1 MRMPNRA
8 APLDEMPEAG
18 QAILTAARDIVE
30 KNGPNSLRVSDVA
43 ERAGV
48 AVGLLYHYFD
58 DRDDLID
65 AVREAQFLARI
76 EADIADLARKVGPNE
91 LDTTAVLKVIID
103 DFSDPRSKKRRDF
116 RLDRMEALA
125 AARYNPELT
134 KRLVEAQKR
143 LSASIRK
150 TIENAK
156 ADGIVAPEVDAHALA
171 FFLEVLP
178 LGTGLATV
186 YADMPSQEAWRE
198 LLLRM
203 LASLIPDKPTKKK

>member
-1 MRMPNRA
+1 MPNRA

-125 AARYNPELT
+125 AARYNPERT
-134 KRLVEAQKR
+134 KRLVQAQKR
-143 LSASIRK
+143 LSSSIRK
-150 TIENAK
+150 TIEQAK

-178 LGTGLATV
+178 LGTGLAMV
-186 YADMPSQEAWRE
+186 YADMPTQEAWRE

-203 LASLIPDKPTKKK
+203 LASLIPDKPAKKK

>member
-1 MRMPNRA
+1 MPNRA
-8 APLDEMPEAG
+8 APLDEMSEAG
-18 QAILTAARDIVE
+18 RSILTAARDIIE
-30 KNGPNSLRVSDVA
+30 ESGPNSLRVSDVA

-203 LASLIPDKPTKKK
+203 LASLIPDKPTPKKK

>member
-1 MRMPNRA
+1 
-8 APLDEMPEAG
+8 MPEAG
-18 QAILTAARDIVE
+18 RTILSAARDIIE
-30 KNGPNSLRVSDVA
+30 ESGPNSLRVSDVA

-134 KRLVEAQKR
+134 KRLVQSQKR
-143 LSASIRK
+143 LSASIRA
-150 TIENAK
+150 TIEKAK
-156 ADGIVAPEVDAHALA
+156 SDGIVAPEVDAHALA

-186 YADMPSQEAWRE
+186 YADMPSQDAWRE

-203 LASLIPDKPTKKK
+203 LASLVPDKPTKKK

>member
-1 MRMPNRA
+1 MPNRA
-8 APLDEMPEAG
+8 TPLDEMSEAG
-18 QAILTAARDIVE
+18 RSILTAARDIIE
-30 KNGPNSLRVSDVA
+30 ESGPNSLRVSDVA

-134 KRLVEAQKR
+134 KRLVQAQKR

-150 TIENAK
+150 TIEKAK
-156 ADGIVAPEVDAHALA
+156 EDGIVAPEVDAHALA

-203 LASLIPDKPTKKK
+203 LASLIPDKPAKKK

>member
-1 MRMPNRA
+1 
-8 APLDEMPEAG
+8 MPEAG
-18 QAILTAARDIVE
+18 LAILTAARDIIE
-30 KNGPNSLRVSDVA
+30 ESGPNGLRVSDVA
-43 ERAGV
+43 QRAGV

-76 EADIADLARKVGPNE
+76 EADIADLVRKVGPND

-103 DFSDPRSKKRRDF
+103 DFANPRSKKRRDF
-116 RLDRMEALA
+116 RLDRIEALA

-134 KRLVEAQKR
+134 KRLVQAQKR
-143 LSASIRK
+143 LSSSIRA
-150 TIENAK
+150 TIEKAK
-156 ADGIVAPEVDAHALA
+156 EDGLVAPEVDTHALA

-186 YADMPSQEAWRE
+186 YTDMPSQEAWRE

-203 LASLIPDKPTKKK
+203 LASLIPDKPAAKKK

>member
-1 MRMPNRA
+1 MPNRA
-8 APLDEMPEAG
+8 QPLDEMPEAG

-30 KNGPNSLRVSDVA
+30 ENGPNSLRVSDVA

-103 DFSDPRSKKRRDF
+103 DFSDPRSKKRRDY

-134 KRLVEAQKR
+134 KRLVQAQKR
-143 LSASIRK
+143 LSASIQK
-150 TIENAK
+150 TIERAK
-156 ADGIVAPEVDAHALA
+156 ADGIVAQDVDTKALA

-178 LGTGLATV
+178 LGTALAHV
-186 YADMPSQEAWRE
+186 YADLPSQEAWRN
-198 LLLRM
+198 LLSRM
-203 LASLIPDKPTKKK
+203 FVGLMAKK

>member
-1 MRMPNRA
+1 MPNRA

-18 QAILTAARDIVE
+18 RTILTAARDIIE
-30 KNGPNSLRVSDVA
+30 TSGPNGLRVSDVA
-43 ERAGV
+43 DRAGV

-91 LDTTAVLKVIID
+91 LDATAVLKVIID
-103 DFSDPRSKKRRDF
+103 DFADPRSKRRRDF

-134 KRLVEAQKR
+134 KRLVQAQKR
-143 LSASIRK
+143 LSSSIRK
-150 TIENAK
+150 TIEKAK
-156 ADGIVAPEVDAHALA
+156 EDGIVAPEVDAHALA
-171 FFLEVLP
+171 FFLEVVP

-186 YADMPSQEAWRE
+186 YADLPSQEAWRG

-203 LASLIPDKPTKKK
+203 FASLVPDKPAAKKE

>member
-1 MRMPNRA
+1 MPNRA
-8 APLDEMPEAG
+8 QPLDEMPEAG

-30 KNGPNSLRVSDVA
+30 ENGPNSLRVSDVA

-103 DFSDPRSKKRRDF
+103 DFSDPRSKKRRDY

-134 KRLVEAQKR
+134 KRLVQAQKR

-150 TIENAK
+150 TIEKAK
-156 ADGIVAPEVDAHALA
+156 ADGIVAEEVDAHALA

-186 YADMPSQEAWRE
+186 YADMPSQEAWRN

-203 LASLIPDKPTKKK
+203 LASLIPDKPAKNR

>member
-1 MRMPNRA
+1 MPNRA
-8 APLDEMPEAG
+8 QPLDEMPEAG

-30 KNGPNSLRVSDVA
+30 ENGPNSLRVSDVA

-116 RLDRMEALA
+116 RLDRMDALV
-125 AARYNPELT
+125 AARHNKDLT
-134 KRLVEAQKR
+134 KRLTVAQRR
-143 LSASIRK
+143 LSASIQK
-150 TIENAK
+150 TIERAK
-156 ADGIVAPEVDAHALA
+156 ADGIVAAEVDTKALA

-178 LGTGLATV
+178 LGTALANV
-186 YADMPSQEAWRE
+186 YADLPTQEAWRD

-203 LASLIPDKPTKKK
+203 FVGVMPQK

>member
-1 MRMPNRA
+1 
-8 APLDEMPEAG
+8 MPEAG
-18 QAILTAARDIVE
+18 LAILTAARDIIE
-30 KNGPNSLRVSDVA
+30 ESGPNGLRVSDVA
-43 ERAGV
+43 QRAGV

-76 EADIADLARKVGPNE
+76 EADIADLVRKVGPND

-103 DFSDPRSKKRRDF
+103 DFANPRSKKRRDF
-116 RLDRMEALA
+116 RLDRIEALA

-134 KRLVEAQKR
+134 KRLVQAQKR
-143 LSASIRK
+143 LSSSIRA
-150 TIENAK
+150 TIEKAK
-156 ADGIVAPEVDAHALA
+156 EDGLVAPEVDAHALA

-203 LASLIPDKPTKKK
+203 LASLIPDKPAAKKK

>member
-1 MRMPNRA
+1 MPNRA
-8 APLDEMPEAG
+8 QPLDEMPEAG

-30 KNGPNSLRVSDVA
+30 ENGPNSLRVSDVA

-103 DFSDPRSKKRRDF
+103 DFSDPRSKKRRDY

-134 KRLVEAQKR
+134 KRLVQAQKR

-150 TIENAK
+150 TIEKAK
-156 ADGIVAPEVDAHALA
+156 ADGIVAEEVDAHALA

-186 YADMPSQEAWRE
+186 YADMPSQEAWRN

-203 LASLIPDKPTKKK
+203 LASLVPKK

>member
-1 MRMPNRA
+1 MPNRA
-8 APLDEMPEAG
+8 QPLDEMPEAG

-30 KNGPNSLRVSDVA
+30 ENGPNSLRVSDVA

-103 DFSDPRSKKRRDF
+103 DFSDPRSKKRRDY

-134 KRLVEAQKR
+134 KRLVQAQKR

-150 TIENAK
+150 TIEKAK
-156 ADGIVAPEVDAHALA
+156 ADGIVAEEVDAHALA

-186 YADMPSQEAWRE
+186 YADMPSQEAWRN

-203 LASLIPDKPTKKK
+203 LASLIPNKPAKNK

>member
-1 MRMPNRA
+1 MPNRA
-8 APLDEMPEAG
+8 QPLDEMPEAG

-30 KNGPNSLRVSDVA
+30 ENGPNSLRVSDVA

-76 EADIADLARKVGPNE
+76 EADIADLARKVGPDE

-103 DFSDPRSKKRRDF
+103 DFSDPRSKKRRDY

-134 KRLVEAQKR
+134 KRLVQAQKR
-143 LSASIRK
+143 LSASVRK
-150 TIENAK
+150 TIEKAK
-156 ADGIVAPEVDAHALA
+156 ADGIVAEEVDAHALA

-186 YADMPSQEAWRE
+186 YADMPSQEAWRN

-203 LASLIPDKPTKKK
+203 FASLVPKK

>member
-1 MRMPNRA
+1 MPNRA
-8 APLDEMPEAG
+8 TPLAEMPEAG
-18 QAILTAARDIVE
+18 LAILTAARDIIE
-30 KNGPNSLRVSDVA
+30 ESGPNGLRVSDVA

-76 EADIADLARKVGPNE
+76 EADIADLARKVGSND

-103 DFSDPRSKKRRDF
+103 DFANPRSKKRRDF
-116 RLDRMEALA
+116 RLDRIEALA

-134 KRLVEAQKR
+134 KRLVQAQKR
-143 LSASIRK
+143 LSSSIRA
-150 TIENAK
+150 TIEKAK
-156 ADGIVAPEVDAHALA
+156 EDGLVAPEVDTHALA

-186 YADMPSQEAWRE
+186 YTDMPSQEAWRK

-203 LASLIPDKPTKKK
+203 LASLIPDKVAAKKK

>member
-1 MRMPNRA
+1 MS
-8 APLDEMPEAG
+8 EAG

-134 KRLVEAQKR
+134 KRLVKAQQR

-150 TIENAK
+150 TIEKAK

-186 YADMPSQEAWRE
+186 YADMPSQEAWRG

-203 LASLIPDKPTKKK
+203 FASLVPDTPARKK

>member
-1 MRMPNRA
+1 
-8 APLDEMPEAG
+8 MPEAG
-18 QAILTAARDIVE
+18 RSILTAARDIIE
-30 KNGPNSLRVSDVA
+30 ESGPNSLRVSDVA

-203 LASLIPDKPTKKK
+203 LASLIPDKPTPKKK

>member
-1 MRMPNRA
+1 MPNRA

-18 QAILTAARDIVE
+18 RSILTAARDIIE
-30 KNGPNSLRVSDVA
+30 ESGPNSLRVSDVA

-203 LASLIPDKPTKKK
+203 LASLIPDKPTPKKK

>member
-1 MRMPNRA
+1 MPNRA

-134 KRLVEAQKR
+134 KRLVQAQKR
-143 LSASIRK
+143 LSSSIRK
-150 TIENAK
+150 TIEQAK

>member
-1 MRMPNRA
+1 MPNRA
-8 APLDEMPEAG
+8 QPLDEMPEAG

-30 KNGPNSLRVSDVA
+30 ENGPNSLRVSDVA

-103 DFSDPRSKKRRDF
+103 DFSDPRSKKRRDY

-134 KRLVEAQKR
+134 KRLVQAQKR

-150 TIENAK
+150 TIEKAK
-156 ADGIVAPEVDAHALA
+156 ADGIVAEEVDAHALA

-186 YADMPSQEAWRE
+186 YADMPSQEAWRK

-203 LASLIPDKPTKKK
+203 LASLIPDKPAKNK

>member
-1 MRMPNRA
+1 VPNRA
-8 APLDEMPEAG
+8 EPLNEMSDTG
-18 QAILTAARDIVE
+18 RSILTAARDIIE
-30 KNGPNSLRVSDVA
+30 ASGPNSLRVSDVA

-103 DFSDPRSKKRRDF
+103 DFSDPRSKKRREF
-116 RLDRMEALA
+116 RLDRIEALG
-125 AARYNPELT
+125 AARHNPELT
-134 KRLVEAQKR
+134 KRLVQAQKR
-143 LSASIRK
+143 LSAGIRT
-150 TIENAK
+150 TIQKAK
-156 ADGIVAPEVDAHALA
+156 ADGLVAPEVDAHALA

-186 YADMPSQEAWRE
+186 YADLPTQEAWRD

-203 LASLIPDKPTKKK
+203 LMSLAPRDAKK

>member
-1 MRMPNRA
+1 
-8 APLDEMPEAG
+8 MPEAG
-18 QAILTAARDIVE
+18 LAILTAARDIIE
-30 KNGPNSLRVSDVA
+30 ESGPNGLRVSDVA
-43 ERAGV
+43 QRAGV

-76 EADIADLARKVGPNE
+76 EADIADLVRKVGPND

-103 DFSDPRSKKRRDF
+103 DFANPRSKKRRDF
-116 RLDRMEALA
+116 RLDRIEALA

-134 KRLVEAQKR
+134 KRLVQAQKR
-143 LSASIRK
+143 LSSSIRA
-150 TIENAK
+150 TIEKAK
-156 ADGIVAPEVDAHALA
+156 EDGLVAPEVDAHALA

-203 LASLIPDKPTKKK
+203 LASLIPDKPAAKKKK

>member
-1 MRMPNRA
+1 MPNRA
-8 APLDEMPEAG
+8 QPLDEMPEAG

-30 KNGPNSLRVSDVA
+30 ENGPNSLRVSDVA

-103 DFSDPRSKKRRDF
+103 DFSDPRSKKRRDY

-134 KRLVEAQKR
+134 KRLVQAQKR

-150 TIENAK
+150 TIEKAK
-156 ADGIVAPEVDAHALA
+156 ADGIVAEEVDAHALA

-186 YADMPSQEAWRE
+186 YADMPSQEAWRN
-198 LLLRM
+198 LLLRV
-203 LASLIPDKPTKKK
+203 LASLIPDKPAKNK

>member
-1 MRMPNRA
+1 
-8 APLDEMPEAG
+8 MPEAG
-18 QAILTAARDIVE
+18 RTILSAARDIIE
-30 KNGPNSLRVSDVA
+30 ESGPNSLRVSDVA

-134 KRLVEAQKR
+134 KRLVQSQKR
-143 LSASIRK
+143 LSASIRA
-150 TIENAK
+150 TIEKAK
-156 ADGIVAPEVDAHALA
+156 SDGIVAPEVDAHALA

-186 YADMPSQEAWRE
+186 YADMPSQDAWRE

-203 LASLIPDKPTKKK
+203 LASLVPDKPTKK

>member
-1 MRMPNRA
+1 MPNRA

-134 KRLVEAQKR
+134 KRLVQAQKR

-150 TIENAK
+150 TIEKAK
-156 ADGIVAPEVDAHALA
+156 EDGIVAPEVDAHALA

-203 LASLIPDKPTKKK
+203 LASLIPDKPAKKK

>member
-1 MRMPNRA
+1 
-8 APLDEMPEAG
+8 MPEAG
-18 QAILTAARDIVE
+18 RSILTAARDIIE
-30 KNGPNSLRVSDVA
+30 ESGPNSLRVSDVA

-186 YADMPSQEAWRE
+186 YADMPSQEAWRN

-203 LASLIPDKPTKKK
+203 LASLIPDKPTPKKK

>member
-1 MRMPNRA
+1 VPNRA

-18 QAILTAARDIVE
+18 RSILTAARDIIE
-30 KNGPNSLRVSDVA
+30 ESGPNSLRVSDVA
-43 ERAGV
+43 ERACV

-203 LASLIPDKPTKKK
+203 LASLIPDKPTPKKK

>member
-1 MRMPNRA
+1 MPNRA

-18 QAILTAARDIVE
+18 RSILTAARDIIE
-30 KNGPNSLRVSDVA
+30 ENGPNSLRVSDVA

-76 EADIADLARKVGPNE
+76 EADIADLARRVGPDE

-103 DFSDPRSKKRRDF
+103 DFSDPRSKKRRDY

-134 KRLVEAQKR
+134 KRLVQAQKR

-150 TIENAK
+150 TIEKAK
-156 ADGIVAPEVDAHALA
+156 ADGIVAEEVDAHALA

-186 YADMPSQEAWRE
+186 YADMPSQEAWRN

-203 LASLIPDKPTKKK
+203 FASLIPDKPAKTPKK

>member
-1 MRMPNRA
+1 MPNRA

-134 KRLVEAQKR
+134 KRLVQAQKR
-143 LSASIRK
+143 LSSSIRK
-150 TIENAK
+150 TIEQAK

-178 LGTGLATV
+178 LGTGLAMV
-186 YADMPSQEAWRE
+186 YADMPTQEAWRE

-203 LASLIPDKPTKKK
+203 LASLIPDKPSPKKK

>member
-1 MRMPNRA
+1 MPNRA
-8 APLDEMPEAG
+8 QPLDEMPEAG

-30 KNGPNSLRVSDVA
+30 ENGPNSLRVSDVA

-103 DFSDPRSKKRRDF
+103 DFSDPRSKKRRDY

-134 KRLVEAQKR
+134 KRLVQAQKR

-150 TIENAK
+150 TIEKAK
-156 ADGIVAPEVDAHALA
+156 ADGIVAEEVDAHALA

-186 YADMPSQEAWRE
+186 YADMPSQEAWRN

-203 LASLIPDKPTKKK
+203 LASLIPDKPAKNK

>member
-1 MRMPNRA
+1 MPNRA

-134 KRLVEAQKR
+134 KRLVQAQKR
-143 LSASIRK
+143 LSSSIRK
-150 TIENAK
+150 TIEQAK

-178 LGTGLATV
+178 LGTGLAMV
-186 YADMPSQEAWRE
+186 YADMPTQEAWRE

-203 LASLIPDKPTKKK
+203 LASLIADKPAKKK

>member
-1 MRMPNRA
+1 MPNRA

-18 QAILTAARDIVE
+18 RSILTAARDIIE
-30 KNGPNSLRVSDVA
+30 ESGPNSLRVSDVA
-43 ERAGV
+43 ERACV

-203 LASLIPDKPTKKK
+203 LASLIPDKPTPKKK

>member
-1 MRMPNRA
+1 MPNRA

-18 QAILTAARDIVE
+18 RSILTAARDIIE
-30 KNGPNSLRVSDVA
+30 ENGPNSLRVSDVA

-76 EADIADLARKVGPNE
+76 EADIADLARKVGPDE

-103 DFSDPRSKKRRDF
+103 DFSDPRSKKRRDY

-134 KRLVEAQKR
+134 KRLVQAQKR

-150 TIENAK
+150 TIEKAK
-156 ADGIVAPEVDAHALA
+156 ADGIVAEEVDAHALA

-186 YADMPSQEAWRE
+186 YADMPSQEAWRN

-203 LASLIPDKPTKKK
+203 FASLIPDKPAKTPKK

>member
-1 MRMPNRA
+1 
-8 APLDEMPEAG
+8 
-18 QAILTAARDIVE
+18 
-30 KNGPNSLRVSDVA
+30 
-43 ERAGV
+43 
-48 AVGLLYHYFD
+48 LLYHYFD

-203 LASLIPDKPTKKK
+203 LASLIPDKPTPKKK

>member
-1 MRMPNRA
+1 MPNRA

-18 QAILTAARDIVE
+18 RSILTAARDIIE
-30 KNGPNSLRVSDVA
+30 ENGPNSLRVSDVA

-76 EADIADLARKVGPNE
+76 EGDIADLARKVGPDE
-91 LDTTAVLKVIID
+91 LDTTAVLKIIID
-103 DFSDPRSKKRRDF
+103 DFADPRSKKRRDY

-134 KRLVEAQKR
+134 KRLIQAQKR
-143 LSASIRK
+143 LSVSIRK
-150 TIENAK
+150 TIEKAK

-186 YADMPSQEAWRE
+186 YADMPSQEAWRS

-203 LASLIPDKPTKKK
+203 FASLIPDKPAAKKK